1 MKAAGKVFL
10 GLLVTGMLIGV
21 ISCVSCIACAR
32 EANRL
37 SRESVEH
44 KHKSEAEQTI
54 DDLHELQ
61 KSWQKMW
68 GQGEDK

>member
-10 GLLVTGMLIGV
+10 GLLIVAILIGLV
-21 ISCVSCIACAR
+21 TCVGCILWAR
-32 EANRL
+32 QSNRL

-61 KSWQKMW
+61 KSWEKMW
-68 GQGEDK
+68 K